1 MLRTRFRKLAHI
13 FHSREALADF
23 QGDLPE
29 PYLGSAANIFSE
41 MPPNGNGK
49 GRAAEMDHLE
59 AMLARGDFDLVA
71 AGRAMLADSSW
82 AAKVRDGRFGELSG
96 FSPEVL
102 KTLA

>member
-49 GRAAEMDHLE
+49 VNAAPSGRIWPANI
-59 AMLARGDFDLVA
+59 
-71 AGRAMLADSSW
+71 SN
-82 AAKVRDGRFGELSG
+82 GRFPS
-96 FSPEVL
+96 S
-102 KTLA
+102 